1 MKEYSIV
8 NLNTAME
15 DSIVTVLITI
25 LITLFAIIS
34 QIRKKETGSDSAGK
48 PEGQPARDI
57 FSEPFPTQ
65 IPDDPGEV
73 IRKFFGEVLPE
84 PEEVPGSIAETEPVY
99 QEGETNPEPV
109 YETYQGEDLAEP
121 EEIWQEKKKLLAQE
135 GIPATITY
143 SSQAEKEAFTDVS
156 VSIASAEIK
165 GNKAYEEQFQDI
177 HPLLQDVDWRKA
189 IIYSEILK
197 RRDNF

>member
-1 MKEYSIV
+1 MD
-8 NLNTAME
+8 

-34 QIRKKETGSDSAGK
+34 QIRKKGTGPDSTGKPAGK
-48 PEGQPARDI
+48 PARDI

-65 IPDDPGEV
+65 IPDDPREV
-73 IRKFFGEVLPE
+73 IRKFFGEVPPE
-84 PEEVPGSIAETEPVY
+84 PEEAPGNTAEFEPVY
-99 QEGETNPEPV
+99 REGETNPEPV
-109 YETYQGEDLAEP
+109 YETIQGEDLTEP
-121 EEIWQEKKKLLAQE
+121 EEIRREKEKLLSQE

-143 SSQAEKEAFTDVS
+143 SSQAEKEAFADAS

-165 GNKAYEEQFQDI
+165 GNKAYDEQFQAI

>member
-1 MKEYSIV
+1 MD
-8 NLNTAME
+8 
-15 DSIVTVLITI
+15 DSIVTILITI
-25 LITLFAIIS
+25 LVILIAVIS
-34 QIRKKETGSDSAGK
+34 QIRKKGTGPVSTGK
-48 PEGQPARDI
+48 PARDI

-73 IRKFFGEVLPE
+73 IRKFFGEVSPTPTYNSDKE
-84 PEEVPGSIAETEPVY
+84 GYPQTVN

-109 YETYQGEDLAEP
+109 YETYLGEDLTEP
-121 EEIWQEKKKLLAQE
+121 EEIRREKEDLLSRE
-135 GIPATITY
+135 GIPATISY
-143 SSQAEKEAFTDVS
+143 SSQAEKEAFADVS

-165 GNKAYEEQFQDI
+165 GNKAYDEEFQSR
-177 HPLLQDVDWRKA
+177 HPLLEDVDWRKA